1 MLELL
6 GWSLLA
12 GVVNALA
19 GGGLF
24 FTLPALL
31 GAGIPST
38 GAVAT
43 ASVASWPGYVSAFWG
58 MSKRLRGGPL
68 LALTLIGLAGGG
80 LGAFALTR
88 FQADNFNYLVPWL
101 LLGVSLLYGRQLLS
115 SKGFEGPLLMKPAA
129 WPALLGGS
137 FYGGFF
143 GGGLGVLLMAL
154 MGQLRM
160 GSSLQQHAIK
170 LYLSMLASGATIVVY
185 SVSGLVYWHEA
196 LLLALG
202 YLLGGKLGARVLE
215 WIKPRLLAWGIVAF
229 GMALSGYYFIRF
241 YTPFG
246 EL

>member
-1 MLELL
+1 MFELL
-6 GWSLLA
+6 AWSLLA

-31 GAGIPST
+31 AAGIPST

-43 ASVASWPGYVSAFWG
+43 ANVASWPGYVSAFWG
-58 MSKRLRGGPL
+58 MRRRLGGGPL
-68 LALTLIGLAGGG
+68 LALTMIGLAGGG

-88 FQADNFNYLVPWL
+88 FHADHFNYLVPWL

-115 SKGFEGPLLMKPAA
+115 RSGFEGPLVMRNRA
-129 WPALLGGS
+129 WPMLLGGS

-160 GSSLQQHAIK
+160 GSSLQQHAVK
-170 LYLSMLASGATIVVY
+170 LYLSMLASGATIIVY
-185 SVSGLVYWHEA
+185 SLSGLVYWHEA
-196 LLLALG
+196 LLLAVG

-215 WIKPRLLAWGIVAF
+215 WIRPKLLAWGIVAF
-229 GMALSGYYFIRF
+229 GVGLSGYYFMRF
-241 YTPFG
+241 YG
-246 EL
+246 

>member
-1 MLELL
+1 MFELL
-6 GWSLLA
+6 AWSLLA

-31 GAGIPST
+31 AAGIPST

-43 ASVASWPGYVSAFWG
+43 ANVASWPGYVSAFWG
-58 MSKRLRGGPL
+58 MRRRLGGGPL
-68 LALTLIGLAGGG
+68 LALTVIGLVGGG

-88 FQADNFNYLVPWL
+88 FHADHFNYLVPWL

-115 SKGFEGPLLMKPAA
+115 RSGFEGPLVMRNRA
-129 WPALLGGS
+129 WPMLLGGS

-160 GSSLQQHAIK
+160 GSSLQQHAVK
-170 LYLSMLASGATIVVY
+170 LYLSMLASGATIIVY
-185 SVSGLVYWHEA
+185 SLSGLVYWHEA

-202 YLLGGKLGARVLE
+202 YLIGGKLGARVLE
-215 WIKPRLLAWGIVAF
+215 WIRPKLLAWGIVAF
-229 GMALSGYYFIRF
+229 GVGLSGYYFMRF
-241 YTPFG
+241 YG
-246 EL
+246 

>member
-1 MLELL
+1 MFELL
-6 GWSLLA
+6 AWSLLA

-31 GAGIPST
+31 AAGIPST

-43 ASVASWPGYVSAFWG
+43 ANVASWPGYVSAFWG
-58 MSKRLRGGPL
+58 MRRRLGGGPL
-68 LALTLIGLAGGG
+68 LALTVIGLVGGG

-88 FQADNFNYLVPWL
+88 FHADHFNYLVPWL

-115 SKGFEGPLLMKPAA
+115 CSGFEGPLVMRNRA
-129 WPALLGGS
+129 WPMLLGGS

-160 GSSLQQHAIK
+160 GSSLQQHAVK
-170 LYLSMLASGATIVVY
+170 LYLSMLASGATIIVY
-185 SVSGLVYWHEA
+185 SLSGLVYWHEA
-196 LLLALG
+196 LLLAVG

-215 WIKPRLLAWGIVAF
+215 WIRPKLLAWGIVAF
-229 GMALSGYYFIRF
+229 GVGLSGYYFMRF
-241 YTPFG
+241 YG
-246 EL
+246 